1 MCGVDTSSVTHTGDA
16 TRNQAAK
23 LAEMVS
29 EEEEWSIVQGALQIL
44 TVADCLT
51 SRASVF
57 EASLRATLA
66 RIGTSLSLSVLG
78 TNLLEKSRANETGEL
93 SLMGKNGALDVAALH
108 LSDMPE
114 KAKKLLTLLEQVHQF
129 ANLLRIVQATT
140 VQAGL
145 LIFNF

>member
-1 MCGVDTSSVTHTGDA
+1 
-16 TRNQAAK
+16 
-23 LAEMVS
+23 MVS

-57 EASLRATLA
+57 EASLHATLA

-78 TNLLEKSRANETGEL
+78 TNILEKSSVNETGEL
-93 SLMGKNGALDVAALH
+93 SLMSKNGALDVAALH

-114 KAKKLLTLLEQVHQF
+114 KAKKLLTLLEQVHEF
-129 ANLLRIVQATT
+129 ANSLRIV
-140 VQAGL
+140 
-145 LIFNF
+145 